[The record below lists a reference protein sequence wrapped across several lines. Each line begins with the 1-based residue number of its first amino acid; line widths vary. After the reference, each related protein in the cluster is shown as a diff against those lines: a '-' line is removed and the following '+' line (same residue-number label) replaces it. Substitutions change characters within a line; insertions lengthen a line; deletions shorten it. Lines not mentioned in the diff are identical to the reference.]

1 MRFPLTP
8 VVMLDTLQ
16 VVNSRVVT
24 AKLTFYLSI
33 SHVESVHLHM

>member
-16 VVNSRVVT
+16 VVNSSVVT
-24 AKLTFYLSI
+24 VQLTPHLSI
-33 SHVESVHLHM
+33 GYVESVHLHM